1 MLRSVF
7 FLFVFLFFNVCL
19 SALFSGAARL
29 HRLFYRFRT
38 MFLHDLHSF
47 IGAVW
52 VQLCFKSSFGAV
64 NFDMWCVS
72 GLGYCAPVAAQIED
86 ARCSFFLFDNFL
98 RESCLNVSVGLSVW
112 SSDVAK

>member
-19 SALFSGAARL
+19 SALFSGAA
-29 HRLFYRFRT
+29 RLFYRFRT

-86 ARCSFFLFDNFL
+86 ARCSFFFLFDNFL
-98 RESCLNVSVGLSVW
+98 RESCLNVSVG
-112 SSDVAK
+112 